1 MNKTTENTTEK
12 QRFWWSDGTLEI
24 RDNGR
29 TFIPSTEM
37 EVVFNR
43 ATKEYVEV

>member
-12 QRFWWSDGTLEI
+12 QRFWWSDVALEI
-24 RDNGR
+24 RDDGR
-29 TFIPSTEM
+29 TFIPCYWNGSC
-37 EVVFNR
+37 FSS

>member
-12 QRFWWSDGTLEI
+12 QRFWWSDVTLEI

-29 TFIPSTEM
+29 TFIPSTGM

>member
-12 QRFWWSDGTLEI
+12 QRFWWSDVALEI
-24 RDNGR
+24 RDDGR

-37 EVVFNR
+37 EVVFYPPSQ
-43 ATKEYVEV
+43 EFVEV